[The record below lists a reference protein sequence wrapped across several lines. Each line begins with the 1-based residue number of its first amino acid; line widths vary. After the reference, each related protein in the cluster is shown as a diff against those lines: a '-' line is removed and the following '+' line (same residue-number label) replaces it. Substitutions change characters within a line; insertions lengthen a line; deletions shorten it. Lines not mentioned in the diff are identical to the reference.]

1 MDKFVF
7 TLNGKRQYINFIAY
21 ENPSQD
27 VLCEGNH
34 IIMSG
39 KTIKRFRDW
48 LNKIDNWDMIHYNK
62 K

>member
-7 TLNGKRQYINFIAY
+7 VLNGKRKDINFIAC

-48 LNKIDNWDMIHYNK
+48 LNTKV
-62 K
+62 